1 MVQKVAMMMGGLG
14 VFIEPGVRKTQDSVE
29 DRTCLDTQHVPG
41 SGGGVYWA
49 FPTGQGDRQAEG
61 YRKDNGLNED

>member
-1 MVQKVAMMMGGLG
+1 MVQKVAMTLGGLG

-41 SGGGVYWA
+41 SGGGVYLA

-61 YRKDNGLNED
+61 YRNDNGLNED